1 MTNFSRI
8 TIGQSILTPSFITS
22 TPMLYYCVLQL
33 VVGFLATFISFII
46 IIQSANV
53 IDLFANFAAMS
64 VIAGKYSNLSSVVF
78 SLSNI

>member
-8 TIGQSILTPSFITS
+8 TIGQSILTPSFTS